1 MSGRQST
8 EQKYSDIRDLS
19 AELHLPLLVLISRIR
34 AGSVSW
40 PVHEWARLSEPQ
52 RLRVFNFGFTL
63 TVDDLSDV
71 LLFRN
76 RALGRA
82 VGDVI
87 SEVVNDCRSY
97 QQFEH
102 KLDQIERVFRAA
114 RREHGVTA
122 VDMLRHV
129 DVRLRGKW
137 SAAGSDA
144 GYRQLLLDARQ
155 VFERFAARY
164 RLAYSFSELS

>member
-1 MSGRQST
+1 MSGRQSA
-8 EQKYSDIRDLS
+8 EQIYSDIRDLS
-19 AELHLPLLVLISRIR
+19 AELHLPLLGVIHCFRT
-34 AGSVSW
+34 GSVDSLR
-40 PVHEWARLSEPQ
+40 HEWTRLSEPQ
-52 RLRVFNFGFTL
+52 RVRVLNSGLTL
-63 TVDDLSDV
+63 TAADLSDV

-82 VGDVI
+82 VGAVI

-102 KLDQIERVFRAA
+102 KLDQIERVFSAA
-114 RREHGVTA
+114 RREHEVTA
-122 VDMLRHV
+122 VNMLRHV
-129 DVRLRGKW
+129 DVRLRGEW

-144 GYRQLLLDARQ
+144 GHRQLLLDTRQ

-164 RLAYSFSELS
+164 RLEYSFSELL